1 MLKTFANLF
10 KVPELRARII
20 FTIALVA
27 VARLLA
33 SIPTP
38 GVDWNVLAGIKESL
52 KNSQGLFGWFDTF
65 TGGALAQCSIGTL
78 SIWPYISAQIIVQL
92 LAAVVPTIG
101 RLQRDGDSG
110 RKTLNLY
117 IRWLTIAICL
127 FQAGALAIGMLNP
140 ATLFGYNGGLGDL
153 VVMESTTLF
162 IVLTAIFMTG
172 ASMFV
177 MWLGDQITARGIG
190 NGVSLLIMIN
200 ISSRLPSAVM
210 SAARRYFG
218 IGGADAQAS
227 VWELLLLLAFGFA
240 VLLGTVAITQALR
253 KIPIHNTRS
262 IAKGAAYGGNTT
274 YLPLRVNFAG
284 VMPIIFAGPILS
296 IIGMLSKL
304 EGANV
309 VSATFKK
316 IGELVS
322 PAMGVSGTYIIL
334 YGALILFFTFFW
346 VATQFNAMNISE
358 GLKREGSYIPGIRPG
373 MATAEYLDGVMT
385 RVTFIGALSLLAI
398 AVIPLLLTSSRGIP
412 FDIANFFGGTSLL
425 IIVGV
430 ALDTLRQLEA
440 HLVMRNYDGF
450 LRHGR
455 ITGRR

>member
-1 MLKTFANLF
+1 MFKTFANLF
-10 KVPELRARII
+10 KVPELRARIF

-38 GVDWNVLAGIKESL
+38 GVDWNVIAHIKAES
-52 KNSQGLFGWFDTF
+52 NSLLGWFDSF

-78 SIWPYISAQIIVQL
+78 SIWPYISAQIIIQL
-92 LAAVVPTIG
+92 LAAVVPAIG
-101 RLQRDGDSG
+101 RLQREGDAG
-110 RKTLNLY
+110 RKTLNFY
-117 IRWLTIAICL
+117 IRLLTIGICL
-127 FQAGALAIGMLNP
+127 FQAGALAMGMLHP
-140 ATLFGYNGGLGDL
+140 ETLFGYNGAYGEL
-153 VVMESTTLF
+153 VVVENPVLF
-162 IVLTAIFMTG
+162 VITTAIFMTG
-172 ASMFV
+172 ASMFI
-177 MWLGDQITARGIG
+177 MWLADQITARGIG
-190 NGVSLLIMIN
+190 NGVSFLIMVN
-200 ISSRLPSAVM
+200 IASRLP
-210 SAARRYFG
+210 AAISLAKMRYFG
-218 IGGADAQAS
+218 SEGAEATAQI
-227 VWELLLLLAFGFA
+227 WELLLLLAFGFV

-262 IAKGAAYGGNTT
+262 IAKGAAYGGNAT
-274 YLPLRVNFAG
+274 YLPLRVNYAG

-304 EGANV
+304 DGTNTFTATLKKVGETVSPSFGI
-309 VSATFKK
+309 SATY
-316 IGELVS
+316 V
-322 PAMGVSGTYIIL
+322 IL

-373 MATAEYLDGVMT
+373 MPTAEYLDAVMT
-385 RVTFIGALSLLAI
+385 RVTCIGALSLLAI
-398 AVIPLLLTSSRGIP
+398 AIIPLMLTGARSIP

-455 ITGRR
+455 IAGRR

>member
-1 MLKTFANLF
+1 MFKTFANLF
-10 KVPELRARII
+10 KVPELRARIF

-38 GVDWNVLAGIKESL
+38 GVDWNVIAHIKAES
-52 KNSQGLFGWFDTF
+52 NSLLGWFDSF

-92 LAAVVPTIG
+92 LAAVVPAIG
-101 RLQRDGDSG
+101 RLQRDGDAG
-110 RKTLNLY
+110 RKTLNFY
-117 IRWLTIAICL
+117 IRLLTIGICL
-127 FQAGALAIGMLNP
+127 FQAGALAVGMLNP
-140 ATLFGYNGGLGDL
+140 ETLFGYTGAFGDL
-153 VVMESTTLF
+153 VVVESRVLF
-162 IVLTAIFMTG
+162 VLTTAVFMTG
-172 ASMFV
+172 ASMFI
-177 MWLGDQITARGIG
+177 MWLADQITARGIG
-190 NGVSLLIMIN
+190 NGVSFLIMVN
-200 ISSRLPSAVM
+200 IASRLPKAISLAKI
-210 SAARRYFG
+210 RYFG
-218 IGGADAQAS
+218 GEGAEATAQI
-227 VWELLLLLAFGFA
+227 WELLLLLAFGFA

-262 IAKGAAYGGNTT
+262 IAKGAAYGGNAT
-274 YLPLRVNFAG
+274 YLPLRVNYAG

-304 EGANV
+304 DGANAF
-309 VSATFKK
+309 SATLKK
-316 IGELVS
+316 VGEMVS
-322 PAMGVSGTYIIL
+322 PAMGISSTYIIL

-373 MATAEYLDGVMT
+373 MPTAEYLDGVMT

-398 AVIPLLLTSSRGIP
+398 AIIPLLLTGARDIP

-450 LRHGR
+450 LSHGR
-455 ITGRR
+455 IAGRR